1 MEVTGAED
9 DENDGKLKSLK
20 MWKSE
25 IVFTKNGITLRELKQ
40 SQLNYTVSKGT
51 FILEESKTLTSHY
64 AYEEVELPHCVAE
77 GGRDESRAG
86 KTTSD

>member
-1 MEVTGAED
+1 M
-9 DENDGKLKSLK
+9 
-20 MWKSE
+20 
-25 IVFTKNGITLRELKQ
+25 
-40 SQLNYTVSKGT
+40 
-51 FILEESKTLTSHY
+51 LEESKTLTSHY